1 MHVFPSRLNE
11 STSGPDR
18 LLPSRGRTTMDE
30 APTRDPAAVSD
41 RLGALASALG
51 GGANPFLRD
60 PEMLDLVYGING
72 FGMNW
77 LAAETGLPGVRDV
90 ILDLLHD
97 AVRSREDG
105 PAILMD
111 LGRILRSDVHPT
123 SWLNTEKQRW
133 RHRLVDLLGR
143 ICRENVGT
151 EIGEVAVR
159 ETVGTIVSDSCM
171 VTVDVRGQCLD
182 CIAECLAELPSLD
195 VEPHL
200 EVVEE
205 AVAGFRP
212 CHERPLALQ
221 VMDTHDTIDPHV
233 DLPDRP
239 FLDVLESAARAKAR
253 ERAFVFGA
261 RLADAVLDVRP
272 SERAGRIAALA
283 REGRAALAAV
293 RFGVLTSAEFE
304 AFIRARLPSRAADL
318 SDYVVNR
325 HQVLTDGLTIQELS
339 RWLIA
344 APENSSSDRRS
355 RRTITAFF
363 RQVFGMGQAA
373 NAGLDARPFFID
385 HGYGPDG
392 DQLDWPSY
400 VFLPAGTIWG
410 KGAGVDLSCGV
421 AIGGGVD
428 LALRGGRD
436 AAYIGGSWSATLYH
450 GHSHTGG
457 REGSQGAESRD
468 RILHFGLTV
477 DDGERL
483 PWGEYV
489 EAEQHV
495 GGGPYTGVRTYP
507 LAPAR

>member
-1 MHVFPSRLNE
+1 
-11 STSGPDR
+11 
-18 LLPSRGRTTMDE
+18 MDE
-30 APTRDPAAVSD
+30 VPTRDSAAIGQ
-41 RLGALASALG
+41 RLEALASALR
-51 GGANPFLRD
+51 GGANPFLHD
-60 PEMLDLVYGING
+60 PEMLDVLYAING

-77 LAAETGLPGVRDV
+77 LAAETDVPDVREA
-90 ILDLLHD
+90 ILDLLYD
-97 AVRSREDG
+97 AVRSRTDG
-105 PAILMD
+105 PDILMD
-111 LGRILRSDVHPT
+111 LGRVLRSDIHPT

-143 ICRENVGT
+143 VIRENAGT
-151 EIGEVAVR
+151 PPGETALR
-159 ETVGTIVSDSCM
+159 ETVRTIVSDSGM
-171 VTVDVRGQCLD
+171 VTLDVRGQCLD
-182 CIAECLAELPSLD
+182 CIVECLGELPSLD

-205 AVAGFRP
+205 AVTGFRP
-212 CHERPLALQ
+212 CHERALALQ

-239 FLDVLESAARAKAR
+239 FLEVLERAARAKAR

-261 RLADAVLDVRP
+261 RLADAVLDLRP
-272 SERAGRIAALA
+272 DGRARSIAELA

-293 RFGVLTSAEFE
+293 RFGVLSSPEME
-304 AFIRARLPSRAADL
+304 AFIQARLPSRAAEL
-318 SDYVVNR
+318 GDYVVNR
-325 HQVLTDGLTIQELS
+325 HQVLTDGLTVQELS

-344 APENSSSDRRS
+344 APENSSSDRVA

-392 DQLDWPSY
+392 SQLDWPSY

-428 LALRGGRD
+428 LAARRGRD

-450 GHSHTGG
+450 GHSHVGG

-468 RILHFGLTV
+468 RIVYFGLSV

-483 PWGEYV
+483 PWGVYV

-507 LAPAR
+507 LAPSR

>member
-1 MHVFPSRLNE
+1 MTRPPNQTGLPPLRLNN
-11 STSGPDR
+11 DN
-18 LLPSRGRTTMDE
+18 MDE
-30 APTRDPAAVSD
+30 APARDSAAIEG
-41 RLGALASALG
+41 RLQALASALRG
-51 GGANPFLRD
+51 DANPFLHD
-60 PEMLDLVYGING
+60 PEMLDLSYGING

-77 LAAETGLPGVRDV
+77 LAAHTGVPGVREV
-90 ILDLLHD
+90 ILDRLYD
-97 AVRSREDG
+97 AVGARADG
-105 PAILMD
+105 PAILAD
-111 LGRILRSDVHPT
+111 LGRILRSDVHLT
-123 SWLNTEKQRW
+123 SWLNTEKQRV
-133 RHRLVDLLGR
+133 RHRLVDLFGR
-143 ICRENVGT
+143 VCRENAGTPLGESAVG
-151 EIGEVAVR
+151 ELVR
-159 ETVGTIVSDSCM
+159 TIVSDSCM
-171 VTVDVRGQCLD
+171 VTLDVRGQCVD
-182 CIAECLAELPSLD
+182 CIAECLDELPSLD

-200 EVVEE
+200 EAVEE
-205 AVAGFRP
+205 IVTRFRP
-212 CHERPLALQ
+212 CHERALALQ
-221 VMDTHDTIDPHV
+221 VMDTHDTIDPHT

-239 FLDVLESAARAKAR
+239 FLEVLERAASVKAQ

-261 RLADAVLDVRP
+261 RLADAVLAVRP
-272 SERAGRIAALA
+272 SERARSIAARA
-283 REGRAALAAV
+283 QDGRAALAAV
-293 RFGVLTSAEFE
+293 RHGVLSSPELE
-304 AFIRARLPSRAADL
+304 AFIQARLPSRAADL
-318 SDYVVNR
+318 GDYVVNR
-325 HQVLTDGLTIQELS
+325 HQVLVHGLTVHELF

-344 APENSSSDRRS
+344 APENSSSDRIA

-363 RQVFGMGQAA
+363 RQVLGMGQAA

-428 LALRGGRD
+428 LAAGRGRD

-450 GHSHTGG
+450 GHSHVGG
-457 REGSQGAESRD
+457 TEGSQGAESRD

-483 PWGEYV
+483 PWGVYV

-495 GGGPYTGVRTYP
+495 GGGPYPGVRTYP

>member
-1 MHVFPSRLNE
+1 
-11 STSGPDR
+11 
-18 LLPSRGRTTMDE
+18 MDE
-30 APTRDPAAVSD
+30 AATRDAAAIAR
-41 RLGALASALG
+41 RLETLASALR

-60 PEMLDLVYGING
+60 SEMLDLVYGING

-77 LAAETGLPGVRDV
+77 LAAETGVPDVRDV
-90 ILDLLHD
+90 ILDLLYD
-97 AVRSREDG
+97 AVNSRTDG
-105 PAILMD
+105 PAILMN
-111 LGRILRSDVHPT
+111 LGQILRSDIHPT

-133 RHRLVDLLGR
+133 RHRLIDFLGR

-151 EIGEVAVR
+151 AMGEMAVR
-159 ETVGTIVSDSCM
+159 ETVRTIVSDSCM
-171 VTVDVRGQCLD
+171 VTLDVRGQCLD
-182 CIAECLAELPSLD
+182 CIVECLGELPSLD

-205 AVAGFRP
+205 AVTGFRP
-212 CHERPLALQ
+212 CHERALALQ

-233 DLPDRP
+233 HLPDRP
-239 FLDVLESAARAKAR
+239 FLEVLERAASAKAR

-261 RLADAVLDVRP
+261 RLADAVLDLRP
-272 SERAGRIAALA
+272 DGRARSIAELA

-293 RFGVLTSAEFE
+293 RFGVLSSAEIE
-304 AFIRARLPSRAADL
+304 AFIEARLPSRAAEL
-318 SDYVVNR
+318 GDYVVNR
-325 HQVLTDGLTIQELS
+325 HQVLTDGLTVQELS

-344 APENSSSDRRS
+344 APENSSSDRVS

-392 DQLDWPSY
+392 SQLDWPSY

-428 LALRGGRD
+428 LAARRGRD

-450 GHSHTGG
+450 GHSHVGG
-457 REGSQGAESRD
+457 SHGSQGAESRD

-483 PWGEYV
+483 PWGVYV

-495 GGGPYTGVRTYP
+495 GGGVYPGVCTYP

>member
-1 MHVFPSRLNE
+1 
-11 STSGPDR
+11 
-18 LLPSRGRTTMDE
+18 MDE
-30 APTRDPAAVSD
+30 APARDSAAIAS
-41 RLGALASALG
+41 RLEALASALR
-51 GGANPFLRD
+51 GGANPFLHD
-60 PEMLDLVYGING
+60 PETLDLLYGING

-77 LAAETGLPGVRDV
+77 LAAETGVPDVREV
-90 ILDLLHD
+90 ILGLLYD
-97 AVRSREDG
+97 AVSSRTDG
-105 PAILMD
+105 AGILVN
-111 LGRILRSDVHPT
+111 LGQVLRSDIHPT

-143 ICRENVGT
+143 VCREHAGT
-151 EIGEVAVR
+151 AMGENAVR
-159 ETVGTIVSDSCM
+159 EMVRTVVSPSPM
-171 VTVDVRGQCLD
+171 VTLDVRGQCID
-182 CIAECLAELPSLD
+182 CLAECLAELPSLD

-200 EVVEE
+200 EAVEE
-205 AVAGFRP
+205 VVARFRP
-212 CHERPLALQ
+212 CHERALALQ
-221 VMDTHDTIDPHV
+221 VVDTHDTIDPHT

-239 FLDVLESAARAKAR
+239 FLDVLGRAAGVKAQ

-261 RLADAVLDVRP
+261 RLADAVLHLRP
-272 SERAGRIAALA
+272 GGRAQSIAALA

-293 RFGVLTSAEFE
+293 RSGVLSSAEFE
-304 AFIRARLPSRAADL
+304 AFIRARLPSRASELA
-318 SDYVVNR
+318 DYVINR
-325 HQVLTDGLTIQELS
+325 HQVLVDGLTIQELC

-363 RQVFGMGQAA
+363 RQVLGMGQAA

-392 DQLDWPSY
+392 KQLDWPSY

-428 LALRGGRD
+428 LAARRGRD

-450 GHSHTGG
+450 GHSHVGG
-457 REGSQGAESRD
+457 SHGSQGAESRD

-483 PWGEYV
+483 PWGVYV

-495 GGGPYTGVRTYP
+495 GGGVYRGVRTYP

>member
-1 MHVFPSRLNE
+1 
-11 STSGPDR
+11 
-18 LLPSRGRTTMDE
+18 MDE
-30 APTRDPAAVSD
+30 AVTRDAAATTR
-41 RLGALASALG
+41 RLEALASALG

-60 PEMLDLVYGING
+60 PEMLDLVHGING

-77 LAAETGLPGVRDV
+77 LAAETGVPDVRDV
-90 ILDLLHD
+90 ILDLLYD
-97 AVRSREDG
+97 AVKSRTDG

-111 LGRILRSDVHPT
+111 LGRILRSDIHPT
-123 SWLNTEKQRW
+123 SWLNTEKQRF
-133 RHRLVDLLGR
+133 RHRLVDFLGR
-143 ICRENVGT
+143 TCRENLGT
-151 EIGEVAVR
+151 GIGETAVR
-159 ETVGTIVSDSCM
+159 ETVRTIVSDSCM
-171 VTVDVRGQCLD
+171 VTLDVRGQCLD
-182 CIAECLAELPSLD
+182 CIVECLGELPSLD

-205 AVAGFRP
+205 AVTGFRP
-212 CHERPLALQ
+212 CHERALALQ

-239 FLDVLESAARAKAR
+239 FLEVLERAARAKAR

-261 RLADAVLDVRP
+261 RLADAVLDLRP
-272 SERAGRIAALA
+272 DGRARSIAELA

-293 RFGVLTSAEFE
+293 RFGVLSSPEME
-304 AFIRARLPSRAADL
+304 AFIQARLPSRAAEL
-318 SDYVVNR
+318 GDYVVNR
-325 HQVLTDGLTIQELS
+325 HQVLTDGLTVQELS

-344 APENSSSDRRS
+344 APENSSSDRVA

-392 DQLDWPSY
+392 SQLDWPSY

-428 LALRGGRD
+428 LAARRGRD

-450 GHSHTGG
+450 GHSHVGG

-468 RILHFGLTV
+468 RIVYFGLSV

-483 PWGEYV
+483 PWGVYV

-507 LAPAR
+507 LAPSR

>member
-1 MHVFPSRLNE
+1 
-11 STSGPDR
+11 
-18 LLPSRGRTTMDE
+18 MDD
-30 APTRDPAAVSD
+30 APTRDSAAITG
-41 RLGALASALG
+41 RLQALASALR
-51 GGANPFLRD
+51 GGANPFLDD

-77 LAAETGLPGVRDV
+77 LAAETGVAGVRDV
-90 ILDLLHD
+90 ILDLLYD
-97 AVRSREDG
+97 AVSSRADG
-105 PAILMD
+105 PGILAD
-111 LGRILRSDVHPT
+111 LGRILRSDVHLT
-123 SWLNTEKQRW
+123 SWLNTEKQRV

-143 ICRENVGT
+143 VCRESAGT
-151 EIGEVAVR
+151 ALGENAVR
-159 ETVGTIVSDSCM
+159 EMVRTIVSDSCM
-171 VTVDVRGQCLD
+171 VTLDVRGQCLD
-182 CIAECLAELPSLD
+182 CIVECLGELSSLD
-195 VEPHL
+195 IEPHL
-200 EVVEE
+200 EAVEE
-205 AVAGFRP
+205 IVARFRP
-212 CHERPLALQ
+212 CHERALALQ

-233 DLPDRP
+233 ALPDRP
-239 FLDVLESAARAKAR
+239 FLEILERAARAKAH

-272 SERAGRIAALA
+272 SGRAQSIAALA
-283 REGRAALAAV
+283 QEGRAALAAV
-293 RFGVLTSAEFE
+293 RYGVLSSAEFE
-304 AFIRARLPSRAADL
+304 AFIRARLPSRASDL
-318 SDYVVNR
+318 DDYVVNR
-325 HQVLTDGLTIQELS
+325 HQVLVDGLTIQELC

-344 APENSSSDRRS
+344 APENSSSHQLA

-363 RQVFGMGQAA
+363 RQVLGMGQAA

-428 LALRGGRD
+428 LAARRGRD

-450 GHSHTGG
+450 GHSHVGG
-457 REGSQGAESRD
+457 TEGSQGAESRD
-468 RILHFGLTV
+468 RIVHFGLTV
-477 DDGERL
+477 DDGQRL
-483 PWGEYV
+483 PWGVYV

-495 GGGPYTGVRTYP
+495 GGGVYPGVRTYP